1 MKPLSPYVGSRW
13 WPFIGILI
21 GITLD
26 QVSKLYFDD
35 LLYYREVVPI
45 IPHFFNVTLAYNPG
59 AAFSFLA
66 DAGGWQKYFFFCLA
80 LGVSLYLGFFIFKRK
95 FNVLMTVAA
104 SLIMSGALGNAI
116 DRVIHGHVIDFL
128 DFYIN
133 NSHWPAFN
141 LADSFIFIGAVLMF
155 IDGFFFQS
163 PSSK

>member
-1 MKPLSPYVGSRW
+1 MGI
-13 WPFIGILI
+13 FICILF
-21 GITLD
+21 D
-26 QVSKLYFDD
+26 QISKFYFENQ
-35 LLYYREVVPI
+35 LYYREVVPI

-80 LGVSLYLGFFIFKRK
+80 LGVSLYLGILIFKRK
-95 FNVLMTVAA
+95 LNVLMTYAA
-104 SLIMSGALGNAI
+104 SLIISGALGNAI

-133 NSHWPAFN
+133 SSHWPAFN

-155 IDGFFFQS
+155 VDGFFFQS
-163 PSSK
+163 TSSK